1 MVGMTKIFDYFAS
14 KTDIDSKIMA
24 CNILTSSENYDEARQ
39 QISSI
44 RSLGTTEA
52 INCADVM
59 DMYIN
64 TMDTTMTKEMLKEH
78 QSQLENLIADNN
90 YLYSGIA
97 TALYEYAF
105 DTIIPEYTPIYEE
118 EIFSKFIRDEE
129 NTEMS
134 FFVVYPNPTDG
145 YITISIDREKYT
157 DEIIEFLNKYGSQV
171 LGKCEDIV
179 INIYN
184 TKSQLVGSY
193 LFKDTDSINIDIR
206 NYTAGSYMLEIS
218 GCYGNVYQT
227 KIIKL

>member
-14 KTDIDSKIMA
+14 KTDIDSKAMA
-24 CNILTSSENYDEARQ
+24 CNILVSADNYDDARQ
-39 QISSI
+39 QISAI
-44 RSLGTTEA
+44 RSLGTLEA
-52 INCADVM
+52 TKCADVYE
-59 DMYIN
+59 MYISV
-64 TMDTTMTKEMLKEH
+64 MDTTMTKEMLKEH

-90 YLYSGIA
+90 HLYSGIA

-105 DTIIPEYTPIYEE
+105 DTIIPKYTPIYEE

-134 FFVVYPNPTDG
+134 FFIVYPNPTDG
-145 YITISIDREKYT
+145 YITISIDKEKFT
-157 DEIIEFLNKYGSQV
+157 DEIIEFINKYGSHV
-171 LGKCEDIV
+171 LDKCEDII

-193 LFKDTDSINIDIR
+193 FFKDKDNMNINIR
-206 NYTAGSYMLEIS
+206 NYVAGTYVMEIV

-227 KIIKL
+227 NIIKL